1 MPNVI
6 GQLNVFGDFA
16 LCFSDSLSPPAMTT
30 MNPTLSNQL
39 DRSWADRLVPSLNRL
54 LADFEM
60 LRFNARGALWNGWG
74 EQYPAMAEIL
84 PHFIAHADNAA
95 NAIGRRIRCL
105 EGHPVST
112 MAECLEQA
120 SLKATDGVMHHRA
133 CTRMLRE
140 SLSHILREERQLVTE
155 AQHAGDEVTAQCL
168 IAFMQFQEET
178 LWTLRTSLRRTAFE
192 EQYLSK
198 ESA

>member
-6 GQLNVFGDFA
+6 GQLDTFGDFA
-16 LCFSDSLSPPAMTT
+16 LCFSDSLSPFAMTT

-60 LRFNARGALWNGWG
+60 LRFNARSALWNGWG
-74 EQYPAMAEIL
+74 EQYPAMAEML

-105 EGHPVST
+105 EGRPIST
-112 MAECLEQA
+112 MAECLEQ
-120 SLKATDGVMHHRA
+120 STLKATD
-133 CTRMLRE
+133 L
-140 SLSHILREERQLVTE
+140 SLIHI
-155 AQHAGDEVTAQCL
+155 
-168 IAFMQFQEET
+168 
-178 LWTLRTSLRRTAFE
+178 
-192 EQYLSK
+192 
-198 ESA
+198 

>member
-1 MPNVI
+1 M
-6 GQLNVFGDFA
+6 
-16 LCFSDSLSPPAMTT
+16 SLANSMTPVTLGCASLPSQARLAMTT

-60 LRFNARGALWNGWG
+60 LRFNARSALWNGWG
-74 EQYPAMAEIL
+74 EQYPAMAEML
-84 PHFIAHADNAA
+84 PHFIRHADHAT

-112 MAECLEQA
+112 MAECLESA
-120 SLKATDGVMHHRA
+120 TIKATDGVMHHRA
-133 CTRMLRE
+133 CNRMLRE
-140 SLSHILREERQLVTE
+140 SLSHILKEERQIVTE
-155 AQHAGDEVTAQCL
+155 AQHAGDEVTAHCL
-168 IAFMQFQEET
+168 IEFMQFQEET
-178 LWTLRTSLRRTAFE
+178 MWTLRTSLRRTAFE

-198 ESA
+198 ERV